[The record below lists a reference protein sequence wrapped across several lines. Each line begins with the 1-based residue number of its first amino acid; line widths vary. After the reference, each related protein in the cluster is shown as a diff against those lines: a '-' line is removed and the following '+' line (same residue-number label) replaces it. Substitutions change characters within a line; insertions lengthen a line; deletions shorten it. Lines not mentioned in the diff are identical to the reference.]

1 MSEQTI
7 YNPVLLISARILEN
21 LTFLISGIGDQTL
34 GDLTKF
40 GKVFVSKYYHS
51 EEKMKSSFQT
61 WYNCDWIK
69 FSYYSCDKEFRKIS
83 GQYLKR

>member
-40 GKVFVSKYYHS
+40 GKEFVSKYYHT
-51 EEKMKSSFQT
+51 E
-61 WYNCDWIK
+61 
-69 FSYYSCDKEFRKIS
+69 
-83 GQYLKR
+83 